1 MIAAENNKKIKE
13 LKENYKMNK
22 TELIAKVQENIDI
35 EVSKKDLTT
44 ILDGIIETSKANVAS
59 GEKIALVGFGTF
71 EAVERAAR
79 ECKNPRTG
87 EPVHV
92 EASKAPKF
100 KAGKA
105 FKDAVNA

>member
-1 MIAAENNKKIKE
+1 MTKNEMISV
-13 LKENYKMNK
+13 
-22 TELIAKVQENIDI
+22 IASNI
-35 EVSKKDLTT
+35 EGATKKDIAVVIDEVFDT
-44 ILDGIIETSKANVAS
+44 IKNTLAS
-59 GEKIALVGFGTF
+59 GEKVAIAGFGSF
-71 EAVERAAR
+71 EVVERAAR

>member
-1 MIAAENNKKIKE
+1 
-13 LKENYKMNK
+13 MNK

-44 ILDGIIETSKANVAS
+44 ILDGIIDTIKNTLAS
-59 GEKIALVGFGTF
+59 GEKVAIAGFGAF
-71 EAVERAAR
+71 EVVERAAR

-92 EASKAPKF
+92 DASKAPKF
-100 KAGKA
+100 KASKTL
-105 FKDAVNA
+105 KDAVNA

>member
-1 MIAAENNKKIKE
+1 
-13 LKENYKMNK
+13 MNK
-22 TELIAKVQENIDI
+22 TDLIAKVRENIDI
-35 EVSKKDLTT
+35 EVSKKDLAT
-44 ILDGIIETSKANVAS
+44 ILDGIIETIKVNVAS
-59 GEKIALVGFGTF
+59 GEKIALAGFGTF

-100 KAGKA
+100 KAAKN
-105 FKDAVNA
+105 FKDVVNA

>member
-1 MIAAENNKKIKE
+1 
-13 LKENYKMNK
+13 MNK
-22 TELIAKVQENIDI
+22 NELISKVKDNIDI
-35 EVSKKDLTT
+35 EVSKKDLDT
-44 ILDGIIETSKANVAS
+44 IICGTFDTIKNTLAS
-59 GEKIALVGFGTF
+59 GEKVAIAGFGSF
-71 EAVERAAR
+71 EVVERAAR

>member
-1 MIAAENNKKIKE
+1 
-13 LKENYKMNK
+13 MNK

-35 EVSKKDLTT
+35 EVSKKDLST
-44 ILDGIIETSKANVAS
+44 ILDGIIETIKTNVAS
-59 GEKIALVGFGTF
+59 GEKIALAGFGTF

-105 FKDAVNA
+105 FKDVVNA